1 MIPEVKTEADVVSTR
16 LAAAEESLGDSLE
29 ALREGPGEAQEDR
42 GEDPAALQEVPE
54 PLVLHRVAPDKRT
67 GS

>member
-1 MIPEVKTEADVVSTR
+1 MIPEVRTEADVVSTR

-42 GEDPAALQEVPE
+42 GEDPAVPQEVPE
-54 PLVLHRVAPDKRT
+54 PLALRRAAPDRRT